1 MMKVGYMRGALWA
14 PAVALGLCAA
24 ALPASAQN
32 VGAGAIAGAGLGA
45 GHGLAGRVA
54 LRDQSSLGLRAAAEQ
69 GLRAMMLEM
78 SRGHAAGAKLPEGFP
93 LAAATYGE
101 LATLTLGAGFEVN
114 TVDPAALMYANAAA
128 DLSRIARSTDT
139 WKFVILSAGK
149 PVGLLDMNRVGG
161 RWTAVGA
168 GASALAA
175 DLVAAAPATGDG
187 SFRFVRI
194 YQATSDLIEVRGA
207 GDRSRFVPMPSA
219 RRSLALSASAARTT
233 AGAEQTLDS
242 QDLLPALQA
251 AVRGNLQRG
260 QR

>member
-1 MMKVGYMRGALWA
+1 MKVGYMRTALWA

-24 ALPASAQN
+24 AALPAAAQN
-32 VGAGAIAGAGLGA
+32 VGAGKL
-45 GHGLAGRVA
+45 A

-69 GLRAMMLEM
+69 GLRKMMLEM
-78 SRGHAAGAKLPEGFP
+78 SNGRAAAARLPDGFP
-93 LAAATYGE
+93 IAAATYGD
-101 LATLTLGAGFEVN
+101 LRSVSLGAGFEVN

-128 DLSRIARSTDT
+128 DLSRIARGTDT

-149 PVGLLDMNRVGG
+149 PVGLLDMDRVDG
-161 RWTAVGA
+161 RWQAVGA

-207 GDRSRFVPMPSA
+207 GERSRFVPMASA
-219 RRSLALSASAARTT
+219 RRSLALSAAAKNAT
-233 AGAEQTLDS
+233 GAEQALDS
-242 QDLLPALQA
+242 EDLLPALQA